1 MGDALVGPNYKKE
14 ATTAA
19 LPSALLTS
27 QMGFETDAL
36 KRILFKSPTNGNMY
50 FLPQGIITQTTPSL
64 VVGGDESITGDLEIT
79 GNTTFDSD
87 TYVSYGAL
95 LRFSG
100 SGPQPY
106 VGANVSGALI
116 LSGSDSSAVP
126 SSVKIFPDAGNSSY
140 LEITDGGSCFNAS
153 NLSIYGDLSISG
165 AFQNTT
171 PGSPIDMTNV
181 KISGG
186 FDASS
191 SSTIYVRSG
200 VTTNITGYPIQLVG
214 SEVICNPVVA
224 FQSRININPDP
235 TALTPSTNFSY
246 TYTSGY
252 SIVRVV
258 TASASTLTMTIV
270 DSPGYDGDVMIVIN
284 SHTSLGSITVSLEN
298 SQHQVLS
305 PGNSGTFIYHLATAG
320 WNCVGASS
328 VS

>member
-1 MGDALVGPNYKKE
+1 
-14 ATTAA
+14 
-19 LPSALLTS
+19 
-27 QMGFETDAL
+27 
-36 KRILFKSPTNGNMY
+36 
-50 FLPQGIITQTTPSL
+50 
-64 VVGGDESITGDLEIT
+64 
-79 GNTTFDSD
+79 
-87 TYVSYGAL
+87 
-95 LRFSG
+95 
-100 SGPQPY
+100 
-106 VGANVSGALI
+106 
-116 LSGSDSSAVP
+116 
-126 SSVKIFPDAGNSSY
+126 
-140 LEITDGGSCFNAS
+140 
-153 NLSIYGDLSISG
+153 
-165 AFQNTT
+165 
-171 PGSPIDMTNV
+171 MTNV